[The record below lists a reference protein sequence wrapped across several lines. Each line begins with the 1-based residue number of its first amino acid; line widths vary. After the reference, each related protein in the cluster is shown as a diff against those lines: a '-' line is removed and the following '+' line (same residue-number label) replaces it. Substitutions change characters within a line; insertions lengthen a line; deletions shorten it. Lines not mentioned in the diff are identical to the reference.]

1 MNAGSLGNGRA
12 QGNGRAR
19 GGQLVVLAP
28 LSIEARA
35 IRSALPGA
43 LVVQTGMGRSRS
55 TRATAGE
62 LPGRT
67 RRLMEGAGA
76 VAVAG
81 FCGALDPSLRPG
93 DVVVATEVRGPD
105 GMTPCPSAGVL
116 GAALAGMGIAARL
129 GPVVSADHVVSGG
142 EREQLRAQTGGI
154 AVDMESAW
162 LAPAA
167 GDRPLAV
174 LRVVVDTPRRELKGN
189 PLATARGGLRAYR
202 VLAKAA
208 QALASWAEA
217 AGPRTV
223 LLAAPRSFCAG
234 VERAIEIVERALDRY
249 GPPVYVRKQ
258 IVHNVHVVRNL
269 ERRGAVFVESA
280 EEVPEGA
287 TVVFSAHGVSPE
299 VRAQARSRDLHVID
313 ATCPL
318 VTKVHTE
325 ARRFAGSKYTIFLIG
340 HDGHEEVEGTT
351 GEAPNSIRLIEKVED
366 VPGVEVDDPDRVAYL
381 SQTTL
386 AVDEVDEVVGALRDR
401 FPSLSGPGSDDICYA
416 TQNRQDAV
424 KVLARECDLLLVI
437 GSENS
442 SNSKRL
448 VEVAEREGCR
458 AALIDDELGIEPG
471 LLLGAETV
479 GVTAG
484 ASAPEVLVDRVLDAL
499 SGLGSVTVEER
510 QVTAES
516 MRFTLPV
523 ELR

>member
-1 MNAGSLGNGRA
+1 MSAKAPRYERDPRHGL
-12 QGNGRAR
+12 
-19 GGQLVVLAP
+19 LVLAP

-35 IRSALPGA
+35 IRSALPGVEV
-43 LVVQTGMGRSRS
+43 LQTGMGPERASRAARRIQ
-55 TRATAGE
+55 THAG
-62 LPGRT
+62 GSVSRDH
-67 RRLMEGAGA
+67 RA

-81 FCGALDPSLRPG
+81 FCGALDPTLQPG
-93 DVVVATEVRGPD
+93 DVVVASEVRGAD
-105 GMTPCPSAGVL
+105 GATSCPSAGILV
-116 GAALAGMGIAARL
+116 AALGRLGIAARL
-129 GPVVSADHVVSGG
+129 GPVVSVDHVVSGRDR
-142 EREQLRAQTGGI
+142 ERLRAESQAI

-162 LAPAA
+162 LAASA

-174 LRVVVDTPRRELKGN
+174 LRVVVDTPGRDLKGN

-202 VLAKAA
+202 VLAKASR
-208 QALASWAEA
+208 ALADWARA

-223 LLAAPRSFCAG
+223 LLAGPRSFCAG
-234 VERAIEIVERALDRY
+234 VERAIEIVERALDQY

-258 IVHNVHVVRNL
+258 IVHNVHVVRDL
-269 ERRGAVFVESA
+269 EQRGAVFVESA

-299 VRAQARSRDLHVID
+299 VRAQAEIRHLHVID

-325 ARRFAGSKYTIFLIG
+325 ARRFAGNEYTIFLIG

-351 GEAPNSIRLIEKVED
+351 GEAPASIRLIEKVED
-366 VPGVEVDDPDRVAYL
+366 VNGLELEDPSRVAYL

-386 AVDEVDEVVGALRDR
+386 AVDEVDEVVDALRER
-401 FPSLSGPGSDDICYA
+401 FPSLTGPGSDDICYA

-424 KVLARECDLLLVI
+424 KVLAGECELLLVI

-458 AALIDDELGIEPG
+458 AALIDDENGIDPEW
-471 LLLGAETV
+471 LAGAETV

-484 ASAPEVLVDRVLDAL
+484 ASAPEVLVDRVLAAL
-499 SGLGSVTVEER
+499 AGLGPVRVEER
-510 QVTAES
+510 QVTTES

-523 ELR
+523 ELREKMKG

>member
-1 MNAGSLGNGRA
+1 MSARA
-12 QGNGRAR
+12 PSQERDSRAE
-19 GGQLVVLAP
+19 LIVLAP

-35 IRSALPGA
+35 IRSALPG
-43 LVVQTGMGRSRS
+43 VEVITTGMGPERASAAAERLRSN
-55 TRATAGE
+55 
-62 LPGRT
+62 PGGRPPDA
-67 RRLMEGAGA
+67 RA

-81 FCGALDPSLRPG
+81 FCGALDPTLRPG
-93 DVVVATEVRGPD
+93 DVVVATEIRGPD
-105 GMTPCPSAGVL
+105 GVTACPSAGILV
-116 GAALAGMGIAARL
+116 AALARLGIDARL
-129 GPVVSADHVVSGG
+129 GPILSSDRIVSGP
-142 EREQLRAQTGGI
+142 ERPRLRSETGAI

-162 LAPAA
+162 LAPGAE
-167 GDRPLAV
+167 DRPLAV
-174 LRVVVDTPRRELKGN
+174 LRVVVDSPEHELKGN
-189 PLATARGGLRAYR
+189 PLATARGGLKAYR
-202 VLAKAA
+202 ALTRAA
-208 QALASWAEA
+208 PALRSWADA
-217 AGPRTV
+217 ARPRKV
-223 LLAAPRSFCAG
+223 LLAGPRSFCAG

-258 IVHNVHVVRNL
+258 IVHNVHVVRDL
-269 ERRGAVFVESA
+269 EQRGAVFVESA
-280 EEVPEGA
+280 QEVPEGA

-299 VRAQARSRDLHVID
+299 VWSEARARDLHVID

-318 VTKVHTE
+318 VTKVHAE
-325 ARRFAGSKYTIFLIG
+325 ARRFAGSAHTIFLIG

-351 GEAPNSIRLIEKVED
+351 GEAPRSIRLIERVED
-366 VPGVEVDDPDRVAYL
+366 VDGLEVSDPTRVAFL

-386 AVDEVDEVVGALRDR
+386 AVDEVDGVVEALRKR
-401 FPSLSGPGSDDICYA
+401 FPALAGPGSADICYA

-458 AALIDDELGIEPG
+458 SALIDDERGIDPQWLVDAG
-471 LLLGAETV
+471 TV

-499 SGLGSVTVEER
+499 AGLGPVSVEER

>member
-1 MNAGSLGNGRA
+1 MSAKAPRA
-12 QGNGRAR
+12 ERYSWHD
-19 GGQLVVLAP
+19 LVVLAP
-28 LSIEARA
+28 MSIEARA
-35 IRSALPGA
+35 IRSALPGVEV
-43 LVVQTGMGRSRS
+43 LQTGMGPDRASRTAKGMQS
-55 TRATAGE
+55 KADGPADRA
-62 LPGRT
+62 R
-67 RRLMEGAGA
+67 A

-81 FCGALDPSLRPG
+81 FCGALDPTLQPG
-93 DVVVATEVRGPD
+93 DVVVASEVRGAD
-105 GMTPCPSAGVL
+105 GTTACPSAGILV
-116 GAALAGMGIAARL
+116 AALGRLGIIARL
-129 GPVVSADHVVSGG
+129 GPVVSVDHVVSGR
-142 EREQLRAQTGGI
+142 ERARLRAETGAI

-162 LAPAA
+162 LAAA
-167 GDRPLAV
+167 ADDRPLAV
-174 LRVVVDTPRRELKGN
+174 LRVVVDTPGRDLKGN

-202 VLAKAA
+202 TLAKAA
-208 QALASWAEA
+208 PALADWARA

-223 LLAAPRSFCAG
+223 LLAGPRSFCAG
-234 VERAIEIVERALDRY
+234 VERAIEIVERALDQY

-258 IVHNVHVVRNL
+258 IVHNVHVVRDL
-269 ERRGAVFVESA
+269 EQRGAVFVESA

-299 VRAQARSRDLHVID
+299 VRAQAQIRHLHVID

-325 ARRFAGSKYTIFLIG
+325 ARRFAGNAYTIFLIG

-351 GEAPNSIRLIEKVED
+351 GEAPASIRLIERVED
-366 VPGVEVDDPDRVAYL
+366 VDRLVLEDPSRVAYL

-386 AVDEVDEVVGALRDR
+386 AVDEVDEVVDALRGR
-401 FPSLSGPGSDDICYA
+401 FPSLRGPGSDDICYA

-424 KVLARECDLLLVI
+424 KVLARECELLLVI

-458 AALIDDELGIEPG
+458 AALIDDETAIDPEWLA
-471 LLLGAETV
+471 GAETV

-484 ASAPEVLVDRVLDAL
+484 ASAPELLVDRVLDAL
-499 SGLGSVTVEER
+499 AGLGPVRVEER
-510 QVTAES
+510 QVTTES

-523 ELR
+523 ELREQMKG

>member
-1 MNAGSLGNGRA
+1 
-12 QGNGRAR
+12 
-19 GGQLVVLAP
+19 
-28 LSIEARA
+28 
-35 IRSALPGA
+35 
-43 LVVQTGMGRSRS
+43 MGRDRS
-55 TRATAGE
+55 TRALADGLPHRAAE
-62 LPGRT
+62 LLR
-67 RRLMEGAGA
+67 GAGA

-93 DVVVATEVRGPD
+93 DVVVATEIRRPD
-105 GMTPCPSAGVL
+105 GVVIACPSAGIVV
-116 GAALAGMGIAARL
+116 AALAAMGIPARL
-129 GPVVSADHVVSGG
+129 GPVESTDHVVTGS
-142 EREQLRAQTGGI
+142 ERERLRARTDAI

-162 LAPAA
+162 LAVAA
-167 GDRPLAV
+167 RDRPFAV
-174 LRVVVDTPRRELKGN
+174 LRVVVDTPRRELRGN
-189 PLATARGGLRAYR
+189 PMATARGGVRAYR
-202 VLAKAA
+202 ALAKAA
-208 QALASWAEA
+208 PALASWAEA
-217 AGPRTV
+217 AGRRTV
-223 LLAAPRSFCAG
+223 LLAGPRSFCAG
-234 VERAIEIVERALDRY
+234 VDRAIEIVERALDRY
-249 GPPVYVRKQ
+249 GPPVFVRKQ
-258 IVHNVHVVRNL
+258 IVHNVHVVRDL

-280 EEVPEGA
+280 GEVPEGA

-299 VRAQARSRDLHVID
+299 VRSQARARHLHVID

-325 ARRFAGSKYTIFLIG
+325 ARRFAGADFTIFLIG

-351 GEAPNSIRLIEKVED
+351 GEAPGSIRLIEKVED
-366 VPGVEVDDPDRVAYL
+366 VDGLEAPDPDRVAYL

-401 FPSLSGPGSDDICYA
+401 FPGLTGPGSADICYA

-424 KVLARECDLLLVI
+424 KVLARECQLLLVI

-458 AALIDDELGIEPG
+458 AALIDDETGIDPAW
-471 LLLGAETV
+471 LVGAETV

-484 ASAPEVLVDRVLDAL
+484 ASAPEILVDRVLDAL
-499 SGLGSVTVEER
+499 GGLGSVAVEER
-510 QVTAES
+510 QVTSES